1 MGDVVLK
8 PMTNPETN
16 GWLRMYAHCTNNADG
31 DVTILAINIA
41 NNVTF
46 NLTSLNNIEFSDFRR
61 EQYVFTSPSLNSRT
75 LYLNGKLLQTSQDGS
90 IPDLEPEIIPEGGSS
105 SIVLNTQSIS
115 FYVLKKVSSVSGFGF
130 CHSSK

>member
-16 GWLRMYAHCTNNADG
+16 GWLRMYAHCTNNNADG
-31 DVTILAINIA
+31 DVTILAINVA

-90 IPDLEPEIIPEGGSS
+90 IPDLEPEIIPEGGP
-105 SIVLNTQSIS
+105 SIVLNSQSIS
-115 FYVLKKVSSVSGFGF
+115 FYVLKGSSVAGFGMEV
-130 CHSSK
+130 CLS

>member
-16 GWLRMYAHCTNNADG
+16 GWLRMYAHCTNNNADG
-31 DVTILAINIA
+31 DVTILAINVA

-90 IPDLEPEIIPEGGSS
+90 IPDLEPEIIRGS
-105 SIVLNTQSIS
+105 SIVLNSQSIS
-115 FYVLKKVSSVSGFGF
+115 FYVLKKVSSVAGFGMSV
-130 CHSSK
+130 CLS